1 MDISAIPQRLGRIVT
16 ANGYSY
22 QITPDD
28 VLWLARS
35 VHKEGREPTYAATIW
50 TYFQRQAAYRR
61 SSSLA
66 SLVLGHSQP
75 VNPDWR
81 RDGRFC
87 RPGGQ
92 YTTSSRCAPDT
103 LDQRADNAI
112 RSWGEIPTAVRTAV
126 LEAATAVLPNPVP
139 RATNFADQEV
149 SQGFLGRNPS
159 ARLVSKV
166 VSSQCP
172 RCNWYIA
179 ERVSRDWPENFVR
192 VDFDGTVSTS
202 TTPTA
207 LALPSPATSVTLL
220 SVLAFA
226 GLAAGTY
233 WYLEQRKK

>member
-1 MDISAIPQRLGRIVT
+1 MDISSIPQRLGRIVT

-35 VHKEGREPTYAATIW
+35 VHKEGREPTYAPTIW

-66 SLVLGHSQP
+66 SLVLAHSQP
-75 VNPDWR
+75 VNPEWR

-92 YTTSSRCAPDT
+92 YNTSPKCAPAR
-103 LDQRADNAI
+103 LQERADNAI
-112 RSWGEIPTAVRTAV
+112 RSWGEIPPAVRTAV
-126 LEAATAVLPNPVP
+126 LEAVTAVLPNPVP
-139 RATNFADQEV
+139 RATDFADQEV

-159 ARLVSKV
+159 ARLISKV

-172 RCNWYIA
+172 RCNWYLA

-192 VDFDGTVSTS
+192 IDFDGTVSTS
-202 TTPTA
+202 ATPPA
-207 LALPSPATSVTLL
+207 LAIPSPTTSATLFG
-220 SVLAFA
+220 VLAFA
-226 GLAAGTY
+226 GIAAGTY
-233 WYLEQRKK
+233 WFLEQRKK